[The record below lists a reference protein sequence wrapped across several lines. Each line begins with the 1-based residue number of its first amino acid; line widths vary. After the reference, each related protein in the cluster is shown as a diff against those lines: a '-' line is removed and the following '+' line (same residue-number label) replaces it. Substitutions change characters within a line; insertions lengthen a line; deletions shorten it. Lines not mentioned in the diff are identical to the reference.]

1 MLNKQWM
8 RVHNT
13 WKQVCH
19 YLFILTTVLGW
30 VVPWITPHYYQAHPI
45 RMRYSTV
52 FQRELDQSL
61 PVEEN
66 VFEERSG
73 EVLQNACRI

>member
-1 MLNKQWM
+1 M
-8 RVHNT
+8 
-13 WKQVCH
+13 
-19 YLFILTTVLGW
+19 
-30 VVPWITPHYYQAHPI
+30 PWITPHYYQAHPI